1 MTHYHPLLK
10 KEKDMISTVH
20 KILPKEIAKS
30 ICQTGSRLAHLYG
43 LPKTHKEKLSM
54 RPILSA
60 TGTYN
65 YKLAQWL
72 DEKLKPLSQNA
83 YTIDDVFSFAADI
96 RSTVI
101 NASDI
106 LVSYDVSSLFT
117 NVPLTET
124 IQIIADKAFTN
135 NWFNDNYGL
144 NLDKDDL
151 IVLLN
156 IATKDQL
163 FQFNGNLYE
172 QVDGVAM
179 GSPLGPLMA
188 NVFMCHIEERLEST
202 NHMPKYYKRYVD
214 DTLVFMPNLEAANEF
229 LALLN
234 TTHPAIA
241 FTMETAVNNS
251 IPFLGMLITK
261 DLEKLH
267 TRVYRKPTDTGL
279 LLHYNSHVDNKYKRS
294 LIITMLNRAY
304 KLSST
309 HQLFNDECEI
319 LRKIFKRLK
328 YPDELIT
335 TTIQNFKPAES
346 NNNTAE
352 DETDLS
358 EIPVRI
364 ILPFKDQKSAN
375 SVKRQLCQLSHKIN
389 KNIVPV
395 FIIMLDIHADTSTNA
410 LLNIVDA

>member
-1 MTHYHPLLK
+1 MYRGKKVDEHILNISSYRLSFFQKLALSRGLQFAYPHRVSSREIKANFEKAYWKLEPKIVGEETKELTAATLKSIALNYIERKGPSPPKALTRALGQLKKRDDVIITKPDKGSGVVVMDRSEYEHLLCEASVNNVSKFIPISTEQPRTRGRPMTHYHPLLK

-72 DEKLKPLSQNA
+72 DEKLKPLSQNV
-83 YTIDDVFSFAADI
+83 YTIDDVFSSAADI

-106 LVSYDVSSLFT
+106 LV
-117 NVPLTET
+117 
-124 IQIIADKAFTN
+124 
-135 NWFNDNYGL
+135 
-144 NLDKDDL
+144 
-151 IVLLN
+151 
-156 IATKDQL
+156 
-163 FQFNGNLYE
+163 
-172 QVDGVAM
+172 DGVAM
-179 GSPLGPLMA
+179 GSPLGPLSA

-234 TTHPAIA
+234 TTHPAKA
-241 FTMETAVNNS
+241 FTMETTVNNS

-261 DLEKLH
+261 DL
-267 TRVYRKPTDTGL
+267 GL
-279 LLHYNSHVDNKYKRS
+279 
-294 LIITMLNRAY
+294 
-304 KLSST
+304 
-309 HQLFNDECEI
+309 
-319 LRKIFKRLK
+319 
-328 YPDELIT
+328 
-335 TTIQNFKPAES
+335 
-346 NNNTAE
+346 
-352 DETDLS
+352 
-358 EIPVRI
+358 
-364 ILPFKDQKSAN
+364 
-375 SVKRQLCQLSHKIN
+375 
-389 KNIVPV
+389 
-395 FIIMLDIHADTSTNA
+395 
-410 LLNIVDA
+410 

>member
-1 MTHYHPLLK
+1 
-10 KEKDMISTVH
+10 
-20 KILPKEIAKS
+20 
-30 ICQTGSRLAHLYG
+30 
-43 LPKTHKEKLSM
+43 
-54 RPILSA
+54 
-60 TGTYN
+60 
-65 YKLAQWL
+65 
-72 DEKLKPLSQNA
+72 
-83 YTIDDVFSFAADI
+83 
-96 RSTVI
+96 
-101 NASDI
+101 
-106 LVSYDVSSLFT
+106 
-117 NVPLTET
+117 
-124 IQIIADKAFTN
+124 
-135 NWFNDNYGL
+135 
-144 NLDKDDL
+144 
-151 IVLLN
+151 
-156 IATKDQL
+156 
-163 FQFNGNLYE
+163 
-172 QVDGVAM
+172 M

-294 LIITMLNRAY
+294 LCITMLNRAY

-328 YPDELIT
+328 YPDE
-335 TTIQNFKPAES
+335 FSP
-346 NNNTAE
+346 
-352 DETDLS
+352 
-358 EIPVRI
+358 
-364 ILPFKDQKSAN
+364 
-375 SVKRQLCQLSHKIN
+375 
-389 KNIVPV
+389 
-395 FIIMLDIHADTSTNA
+395 
-410 LLNIVDA
+410 